1 MIKHIVLETTEKD
14 IQNFYVDILGGTISK
29 TFSQNDEDAKEI
41 FQLFK
46 PTEVRDL
53 DLPSLKIRL
62 FIHDSI
68 VKDSLQHV
76 CLELD
81 NALDVFQKATKK
93 HYWTYTKKSD
103 DRETYFIRDNNRN
116 LFEIRSN

>member
-1 MIKHIVLETTEKD
+1 MIQHIALETTEND
-14 IQNFYVDILGGTISK
+14 IQDFYVDILGGTISK
-29 TFSQNDEDAKEI
+29 TFSQNDEDSREI

-46 PTEVRDL
+46 PTKVHEL
-53 DLPSLKIRL
+53 DLPSLKIKL

-76 CLELD
+76 CLELA
-81 NALDVFQKATKK
+81 NASDVFQKATKK
-93 HYWTYTKKSD
+93 HYWTYAKKSD
-103 DRETYFIRDNNRN
+103 DKETYFIRDNNRN